1 MPTVSRT
8 FVVTPPPA
16 VVLDYLVDFSHAAQW
31 DPGTQSCERLD
42 SGPVVVGST
51 WHNVSKVAGVETEL
65 TYTLKERAT
74 DRLVFVGVNDSATS
88 TDTMTFAP
96 HEGGTEL
103 TYRADI
109 QMHGMSRLAA
119 PAIKLVFEKVASDTV
134 TQLTTV
140 LNGLSTG

>member
-16 VVLDYLVDFSHAAQW
+16 VVLDYLSDFAHAAEW
-31 DPGTQSCERLD
+31 DPGTQSCTRLD

-65 TYTLKERAT
+65 TYTLNELAP

-88 TDTMTFAP
+88 TDTITVAAN
-96 HEGGTEL
+96 GGGAEV

-109 QMHGMSRLAA
+109 EMHGMSRLAA
-119 PAIKLVFEKVASDTV
+119 PAIKLVFEKVASETV
-134 TQLTTV
+134 AQMTTV
-140 LNGLSTG
+140 LNGLSAG

>member
-16 VVLDYLVDFSHAAQW
+16 VVLDYLVDFAHAEQW
-31 DPGTQSCERLD
+31 DPGTVSCSRLD
-42 SGPVVVGST
+42 AGPVVVGST

-65 TYTLKERAT
+65 TYTLKERAA

-96 HEGGTEL
+96 HDGGTEL
-103 TYRADI
+103 TYHAEI
-109 QMHGMSRLAA
+109 EMHGMSRLAA

-134 TQLTTV
+134 TQMTTV
-140 LNGLSTG
+140 LNGLTDE